1 LKDWAE
7 DSTGGTLTQRLKK
20 LSKNGYS
27 VPETNVLTF
36 SPQDFTYDPS
46 YLSEEVELK
55 LDKIFINDRI
65 CALFPEDHQEKNNC
79 FRSLLP
85 SNQVTKSQELK
96 QKIRTILQKSQDP
109 KLLSEKVL
117 DSVQNKRTS
126 IVFMQL
132 PKQEFSGLVFT
143 KNPLNGLDETILE
156 ITAGKNDL
164 EKIISKQVI
173 FQNGKVKNEKD
184 KDLLSSCNWLEEVIN
199 QSTRIEKIF
208 LKPLFLEWLFDG
220 EKIFWINIEPIQD
233 LERLSIY
240 SNKIAKDMLPGT
252 IKPLVWSVN
261 APLNSSSWKHLI
273 DRIIGKNSFDLRDMT
288 KQFYYRAYFNMG
300 LFGNFFALFGMP
312 RETLEIMMLGE
323 AHSGSKGMPKI
334 KMDMKILRFL
344 PRIALLAIKN
354 IHISKKMDKFIQ
366 NQKKEIDRY
375 NVNIFNLDEKDTI
388 KVIDELIKLNELCAS
403 NVIVVRLVRSFHHTL
418 IKNMLKIKG
427 LDPKIEFTP
436 ENLSDVDAKQNLTT
450 LRKEYDVLPNEI
462 KKKIDGG
469 LVPRSSDFSKSFLRN
484 YERFRR
490 TFGHLSD
497 STADMSVPQWRE
509 DPALIASL
517 IRGVQNIQDK
527 KPETIDF
534 PRGLYGLVLR
544 SFVKNFID
552 FEKYSSRVGF
562 LYTYG
567 YAQFRPYFLHIGD
580 LFVSKSLIEKNSDIF
595 YLILDEIRE
604 IIDKET
610 LDNSLLDRIAKRKN
624 EIEEYKDII
633 LPEIIFGNDPPPI
646 VRKGVI
652 SKRLNGLPSS
662 TGYYEGLTKIVMGPS
677 DINKLTEGDVLVI
690 PYSDVSWTP
699 LFAKAGAVISE
710 SGGILSH
717 CSIIAREYGIPAVV
731 AVEGATRIPDNTKVI
746 IDGYTGVIQI
756 IH

>member
-7 DSTGGTLTQRLKK
+7 DSTSGTLTQSLKK

-36 SPQDFTYDPS
+36 SPQDFTRDLG
-46 YLSEEVELK
+46 YLSEEVELR
-55 LDKIFINDRI
+55 LDKIFTNDKT
-65 CALFPEDHQEKNNC
+65 CALILEDHQEKNNC
-79 FRSLLP
+79 FHSLYR
-85 SNQVTKSQELK
+85 SNQVTKNQELK
-96 QKIRTILQKSQDP
+96 QKIRTILQQSEAP
-109 KLLSEKVL
+109 KLLSKKVSN
-117 DSVQNKRTS
+117 SVQNKKAS
-126 IVFMQL
+126 IVLIQL

-156 ITAGKNDL
+156 ITTGKNDL
-164 EKIISKQVI
+164 DRITSKQLI

-184 KDLLSSCNWLEEVIN
+184 KDLFSSCNWLEEVIN
-199 QSTRIEKIF
+199 QSTKIEKLF

-220 EKIFWINIEPIQD
+220 EKIFWINIEPLQD
-233 LERLSIY
+233 FERLSIY
-240 SNKIAKDMLPGT
+240 SNKIAKDMLPGI

-273 DRIIGKNSFDLRDMT
+273 DRIIGKNNFDLRDMT

-300 LFGNFFALFGMP
+300 LFGKFFALFGMP

-323 AHSGSKGMPKI
+323 AHSGSKVMPKI
-334 KMDMKILRFL
+334 KMDMRIARFL

-354 IHISKKMDKFIQ
+354 IHISKKMDRFIE
-366 NQKKEIDRY
+366 NQKEEIDRY
-375 NVNIFNLDEKDTI
+375 NVNISNLGEKETI
-388 KVIDELIKLNELCAS
+388 RVIDELIKLNELCAF

-436 ENLSDVDAKQNLTT
+436 GSLSDVDAKQNLTA
-450 LRKEYDVLPNEI
+450 LRKEYDVLPKEI
-462 KKKIDGG
+462 KNKFDKG
-469 LVPRSSDFSKSFLRN
+469 LVPQSSDFSKSFLRN

-517 IRGVQNIQDK
+517 IRGAQNIQDK
-527 KPETIDF
+527 KPQTIDF
-534 PRGLYGLVLR
+534 PMGLYGLVLR
-544 SFVKNFID
+544 SFVNNFID
-552 FEKYSSRVGF
+552 FEKHSARIGF

-567 YAQFRPYFLHIGD
+567 YAQFRPYFLHLGD
-580 LFVSKSLIEKNSDIF
+580 LFVSKGLIEKNSDIF

-610 LDNSLLDRIAKRKN
+610 LETSLLDRIAKRKN
-624 EIEEYKDII
+624 ENEEYKDII

-652 SKRLNGLPSS
+652 SKLLSGLPSS

-677 DINKLTEGDVLVI
+677 DINKLAQGDVLVI

-731 AVEGATRIPDNTKVI
+731 AVEGAIRIPDNTRVI
-746 IDGYTGVIQI
+746 IDGYTGAIQI
-756 IH
+756 IQ